1 MVDHRSAVESTL
13 AFHETTKHTV
23 HSVRGGTH
31 VLDATN
37 MPRPWK
43 LYDLDLP
50 TTPLPD
56 SLTRSGAAVQDVL
69 LGSNDVED
77 DAAGPTL
84 TQLASV
90 LQLSAGVTRQLHI
103 GEFRMNFRAA
113 ACTGALYHIE
123 LYVICG
129 PLEGLPAGVYH
140 YGVHDNALRQLRD
153 GDFRGA
159 VARAR
164 GTEDRAPLVTIAYT
178 STFWRNAWKYQER
191 AYRHSFWDAGTILAN
206 SLAAARAN
214 GLPAQVFTRFLDQPI
229 NDLVDV
235 DGLTEASVALLTLG
249 ARQPAPA
256 IEAPARLG
264 LSVAALSRAPI
275 DYPLIRTAHAGT
287 SLRAYASLVL
297 PRVDS
302 TTAAAKADREPVAL
316 PHGEPMTA
324 TLEDVI
330 LKRGSSRRFAREPI
344 PFPKLAAILDAVGQP
359 TPLDG
364 PNGVRPLND
373 AYLLANNVD
382 GLAPGIY
389 RHRPESRSLEHVSSR
404 PTQALAQHLAL
415 DQALGGD
422 AAGVL
427 FFVAHLP
434 TVVDTL
440 GARGYRTAH
449 LDASIRAGR
458 GYLAAYA
465 IELGATGL
473 TFYDDETVQALGAP
487 AESAVTFLLAGG
499 LAGAKPI
506 R

>member
-1 MVDHRSAVESTL
+1 
-13 AFHETTKHTV
+13 
-23 HSVRGGTH
+23 
-31 VLDATN
+31 
-37 MPRPWK
+37 
-43 LYDLDLP
+43 
-50 TTPLPD
+50 
-56 SLTRSGAAVQDVL
+56 
-69 LGSNDVED
+69 
-77 DAAGPTL
+77 
-84 TQLASV
+84 
-90 LQLSAGVTRQLHI
+90 
-103 GEFRMNFRAA
+103 
-113 ACTGALYHIE
+113 
-123 LYVICG
+123 
-129 PLEGLPAGVYH
+129 
-140 YGVHDNALRQLRD
+140 
-153 GDFRGA
+153 
-159 VARAR
+159 
-164 GTEDRAPLVTIAYT
+164 
-178 STFWRNAWKYQER
+178 
-191 AYRHSFWDAGTILAN
+191 
-206 SLAAARAN
+206 
-214 GLPAQVFTRFLDQPI
+214 
-229 NDLVDV
+229 
-235 DGLTEASVALLTLG
+235 
-249 ARQPAPA
+249 
-256 IEAPARLG
+256 
-264 LSVAALSRAPI
+264 
-275 DYPLIRTAHAGT
+275 
-287 SLRAYASLVL
+287 
-297 PRVDS
+297 
-302 TTAAAKADREPVAL
+302 
-316 PHGEPMTA
+316 MTA

-465 IELGATGL
+465 LELGATGL

-487 AESAVTFLLAGG
+487 AESAVTFLLAVG
-499 LAGAKPI
+499 LAGTKPI